1 MTARSA
7 GAADEKPLDAAKAQA
22 NFDCWMEQ
30 QEENFQPQHIA
41 ACRDG
46 YMTAMAELE
55 AQPQTAMAP
64 APAPAMETAEP
75 AGYTVHFEFAKAE
88 LTPDART
95 MLADVGMEIGR
106 ASCRERVCEAGK
118 YV

>member
-46 YMTAMAELE
+46 YMTDMAELE
-55 AQPQTAMAP
+55 AQPQMAMAP

-75 AGYTVHFEFAKAE
+75 AGYTENFALDKAE
-88 LTPDART
+88 PTPDART
-95 MLADVGMEIGR
+95 MLDDVVMEAKTSSYPDITIG
-106 ASCRERVCEAGK
+106 AS
-118 YV
+118 